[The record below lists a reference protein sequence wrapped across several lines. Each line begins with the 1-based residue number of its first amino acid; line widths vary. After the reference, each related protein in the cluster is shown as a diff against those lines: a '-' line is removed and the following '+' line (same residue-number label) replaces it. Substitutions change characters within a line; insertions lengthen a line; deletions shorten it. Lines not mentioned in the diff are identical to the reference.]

1 MDLAELCRRIELPAG
16 MTDRVLTFD
25 RDFDQATIAKAT
37 HNLLRRAT
45 WEQAI
50 KDIQGILG
58 DDPAGVKILACLLR
72 CACKTHQTYS
82 EKGIPEIIFIDT
94 MKFFSRFV
102 NFHQAVYGFPAFTWG
117 WWVPRQLSLN
127 EFRIG
132 SLEYETVESATDRKI
147 HIHIASDSD
156 LTLPRLRES
165 YLNARKFFADYFPAY
180 ARADMICESWMLCP
194 VLHELLPVSSRV
206 LAFQRSFEVYKLDP
220 ENNGFLQWVYGR
232 KDTPFTDLPETTSL
246 QRNMKTH
253 LLQSGKIG
261 WAHGKLV
268 QNPFND
274 C

>member
-1 MDLAELCRRIELPAG
+1 MDLAELCHRIELPAEL
-16 MTDRVLTFD
+16 TDRVLTLD
-25 RDFDQATIAKAT
+25 RDFDQATIANET
-37 HNLLRRAT
+37 HKLLRRAT

-50 KDIQGILG
+50 KNIQETLG

-72 CACKTHQTYS
+72 CACQTHQTYR
-82 EKGIPEIIFIDT
+82 EKGIPETIFVDT

-102 NFHQAVYGFPAFTWG
+102 NFHQEVYGYPAFTWG

-132 SLEYETVESATDRKI
+132 SLEYETVETDTDRKI
-147 HIHIASDSD
+147 YIHIASDSD

-165 YLNARKFFADYFPAY
+165 YTEARKFFADFFPAY
-180 ARADMICESWMLCP
+180 KDADMVCESWMLCP
-194 VLHELLPVSSRV
+194 VLKNLLPPSSRI
-206 LAFQRSFEVYKLDP
+206 LAFQRSFEIYKSDP
-220 ENNGFLQWVYGR
+220 ENDGFLRWIYGR

-246 QRNMKTH
+246 QRKMKTF
-253 LLQSGKIG
+253 LLKGGKIG

-268 QNPFND
+268 QNPFTD